1 MSLREILLFI
11 KKQSLSFSSLSSR
24 HKGRYSCIDVLV
36 NMPLTKKNPRRTGT
50 NLMLSQQLQH
60 WFTKITAKSPF
71 FFAILD
77 NQHHYALVNGRYCD
91 LSGLTP
97 AEMVG
102 MCDSEILGKQFYQQ
116 LKPYYERAFNGETLE
131 AEITLDDIDLE
142 TSVHFSLTPV
152 ETEGKVE
159 HIVFHAIDTS
169 EKQILVRSLEESEGK
184 FSTLTTILPDGLLLV
199 EEDCILSANP
209 AALRLL
215 GFEMIQ
221 ELLGESFSRLFV
233 DEKTKTVF
241 AKSLENQIVKAP
253 LVCLTGPRCGF
264 ERKVQLHAG
273 ATKLLGGNTQ
283 IVLIQDAEVSN
294 KILSPTSKEDA
305 HLDSLTGLYNR
316 FGFTKRLEQLI
327 HNETPLIMLYLDI
340 DNFKNINDSLGHH
353 IGDKVI
359 KEVSSRLKRLLPPQA
374 ILGHLGGDEFGLILP
389 EPENNRMAEM
399 LSERIIS
406 LINQPFDLH
415 HFSKRLACSIGSVAY
430 PGDGN
435 DARILLQNADT
446 AMYEAKD
453 RGRNRLIKFND
464 QMNKE
469 ARMRLWL
476 EIELQKALQ
485 QNGLEVWYQPKVN
498 ARDFSING
506 AEALIRWKHPVEGYI
521 SPGAFIPV
529 AERAGLIEH
538 LGRVVMRDVFN
549 TVKRWKLQGILPGRV
564 AINLSPEQFGN
575 PKLIDYME
583 KLLRTTELDPNCITF
598 ELTESAVM
606 SDSEHTL
613 QMLNAIKKLGFSLS
627 IDDFGTGY
635 SSLSYLA
642 RFPIDELKIDRAFI
656 TDIDTLPKQI
666 TVIENII
673 NLGKSLNLTVVAE
686 GVETQQQATLLS
698 NLNCHSIQGFHFHR
712 PQPKQDIEEL
722 FAQNRR
728 HKN

>member
-1 MSLREILLFI
+1 
-11 KKQSLSFSSLSSR
+11 
-24 HKGRYSCIDVLV
+24 
-36 NMPLTKKNPRRTGT
+36 
-50 NLMLSQQLQH
+50 MLSQQLQH
-60 WFTKITAKSPF
+60 WFTKITANSPF

-77 NQHHYALVNGRYCD
+77 NQHNYAMVNGRYCD
-91 LSGLTP
+91 IAGLTST
-97 AEMVG
+97 ELVG
-102 MCDSEILGKQFYQQ
+102 MNDSQIMGQQFYEH
-116 LKPYYERAFNGETLE
+116 LKPYYSRAFKGESIE
-131 AEITLDDIDLE
+131 AEMTMGDLGLE
-142 TSVHFSLTPV
+142 TSLHFNLSPIDHD
-152 ETEGKVE
+152 GKIE
-159 HIVFHAIDTS
+159 HVIFHALDTS

-184 FSTLTTILPDGLLLV
+184 FSTLTSLLPEGIFLL
-199 EEDCILSANP
+199 EGDCIISANP

-215 GFEMIQ
+215 GFESMQDI
-221 ELLGESFSRLFV
+221 LGENLSRLFV

-241 AKSLENQIVKAP
+241 SDKFVDQLSETP
-253 LVCLTGPRCGF
+253 LTCLTGPRCGF
-264 ERKVQLHAG
+264 ERKVQLLADS
-273 ATKLLGGNTQ
+273 TLVLGSDSQ
-283 IVLIQDAEVSN
+283 LVLIQDAESGPVTLSN
-294 KILSPTSKEDA
+294 AQHEDA

-359 KEVSSRLKRLLPPQA
+359 KEVSSRLKRLLPQHA
-374 ILGHLGGDEFGLILP
+374 VLGHLGGDEFGIILP
-389 EPENNRMAEM
+389 EPDNNRMVEM

-538 LGRVVMRDVFN
+538 LGRVVMRDVFS

-583 KLLRTTELDPNCITF
+583 KLLRTTELDPSCITF

-613 QMLNAIKKLGFSLS
+613 QMLNAIKKLGFALS

-656 TDIDTLPKQI
+656 SDIDTLPKQI

-698 NLNCHSIQGFHFHR
+698 NLNCNSIQGFHFYR
-712 PQPKQDIEEL
+712 PQPRQEVEEL

>member
-1 MSLREILLFI
+1 
-11 KKQSLSFSSLSSR
+11 
-24 HKGRYSCIDVLV
+24 
-36 NMPLTKKNPRRTGT
+36 
-50 NLMLSQQLQH
+50 MLSQQLQH
-60 WFTKITAKSPF
+60 WFSKITANSPF

-77 NQHHYALVNGRYCD
+77 SQHNYAMVNGRYCD
-91 LSGLTP
+91 IAGLTST
-97 AEMVG
+97 ELIG
-102 MCDSEILGKQFYQQ
+102 MSDKQIMGQQFYDH
-116 LKPYYERAFNGETLE
+116 LKPYYERAFKGESIE
-131 AEITLDDIDLE
+131 AEMTMGDLNLE
-142 TSVHFSLTPV
+142 TSLHFNISPV
-152 ETEGKVE
+152 DTDGKVE
-159 HIVFHAIDTS
+159 HIIFHALDTS
-169 EKQILVRSLEESEGK
+169 EKQILIRSLEESEGK
-184 FSTLTTILPDGLLLV
+184 FSTLTSLLPEGIFLV
-199 EEDCILSANP
+199 EDDCIISANP

-215 GFEMIQ
+215 GFESIQ
-221 ELLGESFSRLFV
+221 DILGENLSRLFV

-241 AKSLENQIVKAP
+241 SDSLTDRLSSTP
-253 LVCLTGPRCGF
+253 LTCLTGPRCGF
-264 ERKVQLHAG
+264 ERKVHLVADATMVLGSNSQL
-273 ATKLLGGNTQ
+273 
-283 IVLIQDAEVSN
+283 VLIQDADT
-294 KILSPTSKEDA
+294 SPKTLTANQQEDA

-359 KEVSSRLKRLLPPQA
+359 KEVSSRLKRLLPQQA
-374 ILGHLGGDEFGLILP
+374 VLGHLGGDEFGLILP
-389 EPENNRMAEM
+389 EPDNNRMAEM

-521 SPGAFIPV
+521 SPAAFIPV

-538 LGRVVMRDVFN
+538 LGRVVMRDVFT
-549 TVKRWKLQGILPGRV
+549 TVKRWKMQGILPGRV

-583 KLLRTTELDPNCITF
+583 KLLRTTELDPSCITF

-613 QMLNAIKKLGFSLS
+613 QMLNAIKKLGFALS

-656 TDIDTLPKQI
+656 SDMDTLPKQI

-698 NLNCHSIQGFHFHR
+698 NLNCNSIQGFHFYR
-712 PQPKQDIEEL
+712 PQPKQEVEEL

>member
-1 MSLREILLFI
+1 
-11 KKQSLSFSSLSSR
+11 
-24 HKGRYSCIDVLV
+24 
-36 NMPLTKKNPRRTGT
+36 MP
-50 NLMLSQQLQH
+50 SQQLQH
-60 WFTKITAKSPF
+60 WFATLTSNSPF

-77 NQHHYALVNGRYCD
+77 KKHNYRMVSDRYCD
-91 LSGLTP
+91 IAGLNH
-97 AEMVG
+97 E
-102 MCDSEILGKQFYQQ
+102 EIIGLNDCQVLGEQFYKK
-116 LKPYYERAFNGETLE
+116 LAPYYQRAFKGVHVE
-131 AEITLDDIDLE
+131 AEITLDETDLE
-142 TSVHFSLTPV
+142 TSLHFSLSPV
-152 ETEGKVE
+152 YEGNEVRFV
-159 HIVFHAIDTS
+159 VFHAVDTS
-169 EKQILVRSLEESEGK
+169 EKQILVRSLEEAENK
-184 FSTLTTILPDGLLLV
+184 FAKLTQLLPDGLLLI
-199 EEDCILSANP
+199 EDDTIISANP
-209 AALRLL
+209 ASARLL
-215 GFEMIQ
+215 GLNSPH
-221 ELLGESFSRLFV
+221 ELLGEELSRLFI
-233 DEKTKTVF
+233 DENTKKVF
-241 AKSLENQIVKAP
+241 SHRLSP
-253 LVCLTGPRCGF
+253 LISDKPFVCLTSARCGF
-264 ERKVQLHAG
+264 ERKVQLHADST
-273 ATKLLGGNTQ
+273 AILGSESQ
-283 IVLIQDAEVSN
+283 IILIQDADDTP
-294 KILSPTSKEDA
+294 KHLSSASSEDS
-305 HLDSLTGLYNR
+305 HIDSLTKLYNR

-327 HNETPLIMLYLDI
+327 KSQTPLLVFYLDI

-359 KEVSSRLKRLLPPQA
+359 QEVSARLKRLLPNQA
-374 ILGHLGGDEFGLILP
+374 IIGHLGGDEFGIILP
-389 EPENNRMAEM
+389 EPENSRMAEV
-399 LSERIIS
+399 LSDRIIS

-415 HFSKRLACSIGSVAY
+415 HFSKRLACSIGSVRY
-430 PGDGN
+430 PEDGQ

-506 AEALIRWKHPVEGYI
+506 AEALVRWKHPVEGYI
-521 SPGAFIPV
+521 SPGSFIPV

-549 TVKRWKLQGILPGRV
+549 TVKRWKQQGILPGRV

-575 PKLIDYME
+575 PQLIDFME
-583 KLLRTTELDPNCITF
+583 KLLRTTELDPSCITF

-613 QMLNAIKKLGFSLS
+613 QMLNAIKKLGFALS

-656 TDIDTLPKQI
+656 NDIDALPKQV

-673 NLGKSLNLTVVAE
+673 NLGKSLELTVVAE
-686 GVETQQQATLLS
+686 GVETHQQATLLS
-698 NLNCHSIQGFHFHR
+698 NLQCNSIQGFHFYR
-712 PQPKQDIEEL
+712 PQPKHEIEEL
-722 FAQNRR
+722 FVQNRR

>member
-1 MSLREILLFI
+1 
-11 KKQSLSFSSLSSR
+11 
-24 HKGRYSCIDVLV
+24 
-36 NMPLTKKNPRRTGT
+36 
-50 NLMLSQQLQH
+50 
-60 WFTKITAKSPF
+60 
-71 FFAILD
+71 
-77 NQHHYALVNGRYCD
+77 
-91 LSGLTP
+91 
-97 AEMVG
+97 
-102 MCDSEILGKQFYQQ
+102 
-116 LKPYYERAFNGETLE
+116 
-131 AEITLDDIDLE
+131 
-142 TSVHFSLTPV
+142 
-152 ETEGKVE
+152 
-159 HIVFHAIDTS
+159 
-169 EKQILVRSLEESEGK
+169 
-184 FSTLTTILPDGLLLV
+184 
-199 EEDCILSANP
+199 
-209 AALRLL
+209 
-215 GFEMIQ
+215 
-221 ELLGESFSRLFV
+221 
-233 DEKTKTVF
+233 
-241 AKSLENQIVKAP
+241 
-253 LVCLTGPRCGF
+253 
-264 ERKVQLHAG
+264 
-273 ATKLLGGNTQ
+273 
-283 IVLIQDAEVSN
+283 
-294 KILSPTSKEDA
+294 
-305 HLDSLTGLYNR
+305 
-316 FGFTKRLEQLI
+316 
-327 HNETPLIMLYLDI
+327 MLYLDI

-359 KEVSSRLKRLLPPQA
+359 KEVSSRLKRLLPQQA
-374 ILGHLGGDEFGLILP
+374 VLGHLGGDEFGIILP

-538 LGRVVMRDVFN
+538 LGRVVMRDVFS

-583 KLLRTTELDPNCITF
+583 KLLRTTELDPSCITF

-606 SDSEHTL
+606 SDSEHTV
-613 QMLNAIKKLGFSLS
+613 QMLNAIKKLGFALS

-656 TDIDTLPKQI
+656 SDIDTLPKQI

-673 NLGKSLNLTVVAE
+673 NLGKSLDLTVVAE

-698 NLNCHSIQGFHFHR
+698 NLNCHSIQGFHFYR
-712 PQPKQDIEEL
+712 PQPRQEVEEL

>member
-1 MSLREILLFI
+1 M
-11 KKQSLSFSSLSSR
+11 
-24 HKGRYSCIDVLV
+24 
-36 NMPLTKKNPRRTGT
+36 
-50 NLMLSQQLQH
+50 
-60 WFTKITAKSPF
+60 
-71 FFAILD
+71 
-77 NQHHYALVNGRYCD
+77 
-91 LSGLTP
+91 
-97 AEMVG
+97 
-102 MCDSEILGKQFYQQ
+102 
-116 LKPYYERAFNGETLE
+116 
-131 AEITLDDIDLE
+131 
-142 TSVHFSLTPV
+142 
-152 ETEGKVE
+152 
-159 HIVFHAIDTS
+159 
-169 EKQILVRSLEESEGK
+169 
-184 FSTLTTILPDGLLLV
+184 
-199 EEDCILSANP
+199 
-209 AALRLL
+209 
-215 GFEMIQ
+215 
-221 ELLGESFSRLFV
+221 
-233 DEKTKTVF
+233 
-241 AKSLENQIVKAP
+241 
-253 LVCLTGPRCGF
+253 
-264 ERKVQLHAG
+264 
-273 ATKLLGGNTQ
+273 
-283 IVLIQDAEVSN
+283 IQDADN
-294 KILSPTSKEDA
+294 APKNLSASLGEDA
-305 HLDSLTGLYNR
+305 NIDSLTKLYNR

-327 HNETPLIMLYLDI
+327 KKQTPLLLFYLDI

-359 KEVSSRLKRLLPPQA
+359 QEVSARLKRLLPSQA
-374 ILGHLGGDEFGLILP
+374 ILGHLGSDEFGILLP
-389 EPENNRMAEM
+389 EPENARMAEI
-399 LSERIIS
+399 LSDRIIS

-415 HFSKRLACSIGSVAY
+415 HFSKRLACSIGSVRY
-430 PGDGN
+430 PEDGQ

-506 AEALIRWKHPVEGYI
+506 AEALVRWKHPVEGYI

-549 TVKRWKLQGILPGRV
+549 TVKRWKQQSVLPGRV

-575 PKLIDYME
+575 PQLIDFME
-583 KLLRTTELDPNCITF
+583 KLLRTTELDPSCITF

-613 QMLNAIKKLGFSLS
+613 QMLNAIKKLGFALS

-656 TDIDTLPKQI
+656 SDIDTLPKQV

-673 NLGKSLNLTVVAE
+673 NLGKSLDLSVVAE
-686 GVETQQQATLLS
+686 GVETHQQATLLS
-698 NLNCHSIQGFHFHR
+698 NLQCHSIQGFHFYR
-712 PQPKQDIEEL
+712 PQPKHEIEEL
-722 FAQNRR
+722 FVQNRR

>member
-1 MSLREILLFI
+1 
-11 KKQSLSFSSLSSR
+11 
-24 HKGRYSCIDVLV
+24 
-36 NMPLTKKNPRRTGT
+36 MP
-50 NLMLSQQLQH
+50 SQHLQH
-60 WFTKITAKSPF
+60 WFAKITENNSF

-77 NQHHYALVNGRYCD
+77 DQHNYVMVNERYCD
-91 LSGLTP
+91 IAGLSSTEL
-97 AEMVG
+97 VG
-102 MCDSEILGKQFYQQ
+102 MNDCQILGEYFYHH
-116 LKPYYERAFNGETLE
+116 LKPYYERAFQGETLE
-131 AEITLDDIDLE
+131 TELTLHEVDLE
-142 TSVHFSLTPV
+142 TSLHFSISPILINKEV
-152 ETEGKVE
+152 KQ
-159 HIVFHAIDTS
+159 IVFHAIDTS
-169 EKQILVRSLEESEGK
+169 EKQILIRSLEESESK
-184 FSTLTTILPDGLLLV
+184 FSTLTCLLPDGLLLV
-199 EEDCILSANP
+199 DNDCIISANP
-209 AALRLL
+209 ASARLL
-215 GFEMIQ
+215 GFESTA
-221 ELLGESFSRLFV
+221 ELLGEDLSSLFI
-233 DEKTKTVF
+233 DDKAKTVF
-241 AKSLENQIVKAP
+241 SSQLSSLIAKAP

-264 ERKVQLHAG
+264 ERQVQLHASE
-273 ATKLLGGNTQ
+273 TVVLGNNSQ
-283 IVLIQDAEVSN
+283 LVLIQDAEDSP
-294 KILSPTSKEDA
+294 KQLSATAQADI
-305 HLDSLTGLYNR
+305 HIDSLTGLYNR
-316 FGFTKRLEQLI
+316 FGFTKRLEQFI
-327 HNETPLIMLYLDI
+327 QNETSLVMLYLDI

-359 KEVSSRLKRLLPPQA
+359 KEVSMRLKRLLPQQA
-374 ILGHLGGDEFGLILP
+374 VVGHLGGDEFGLILP
-389 EPENNRMAEM
+389 EPENNRAAEM
-399 LSERIIS
+399 LAERIIA

-415 HFSKRLACSIGSVAY
+415 HFSKRLACSIGSVTY

-435 DARILLQNADT
+435 DARMLLQNADT

-506 AEALIRWKHPVEGYI
+506 AEALVRWKHPVEGYI

-529 AERAGLIEH
+529 AEKAGLIEH
-538 LGRVVMRDVFN
+538 LGRVVMRDVFA

-656 TDIDTLPKQI
+656 TDIDTLPKQV

-698 NLNCHSIQGFHFHR
+698 NLNCNSIQGFHFYR
-712 PQPKQDIEEL
+712 PQPRQEVEEL
-722 FAQNRR
+722 FVQNRR
-728 HKN
+728 HRTSLAK

>member
-1 MSLREILLFI
+1 
-11 KKQSLSFSSLSSR
+11 
-24 HKGRYSCIDVLV
+24 
-36 NMPLTKKNPRRTGT
+36 MPA
-50 NLMLSQQLQH
+50 QQLKH
-60 WFTKITAKSPF
+60 WFAKITAHSPF

-77 NQHHYALVNGRYCD
+77 NQHKYAVVNDRYCD
-91 LSGLTP
+91 IAGLNS
-97 AEMVG
+97 EELVG
-102 MCDSEILGKQFYQQ
+102 MSDAQVLGAQFYHH
-116 LKPYYERAFNGETLE
+116 LRPYYERAFQGETIE
-131 AEITLDDIDLE
+131 SEITLSEIDLE
-142 TSVHFSLTPV
+142 TSLQFCLTPV
-152 ETEGKVE
+152 DDNGTVR
-159 HIVFHAIDTS
+159 HILFHAIDTS
-169 EKQILVRSLEESEGK
+169 EKQLLIRSLEESETR
-184 FSTLTTILPDGLLLV
+184 FSTLTTLLPDGILLV
-199 EEDCILSANP
+199 EDDCILSANP
-209 AALRLL
+209 AAVRLL
-215 GFEMIQ
+215 GFNSNN
-221 ELLGESFSRLFV
+221 ELLGEELSTLFI

-241 AKSLENQIVKAP
+241 NTPLGLLLAEAP
-253 LVCLTGPRCGF
+253 LVCLTGPKCGF
-264 ERKVQLHAG
+264 ERKVQLHADA
-273 ATKLLGGNTQ
+273 ATLLGSNTQ
-283 IVLIQDAEVSN
+283 LVLIQDADEQP
-294 KILSPTSKEDA
+294 KPLSLAKSENA
-305 HLDSLTGLYNR
+305 HTDSLTGLFNR
-316 FGFTKRLEQLI
+316 FGFTKRLEQFI
-327 HNETPLIMLYLDI
+327 QNDTPLIMLYLDI

-359 KEVSSRLKRLLPPQA
+359 KEVSSRLKRLLPQHA
-374 ILGHLGGDEFGLILP
+374 VLGHLGGDEFGIIIP
-389 EPENNRMAEM
+389 EPDNNRMAEM

-453 RGRNRLIKFND
+453 RGRNRLIRFND

-506 AEALIRWKHPVEGYI
+506 AEALVRWKHPVEGYI

-538 LGRVVMRDVFN
+538 LGRVVMRDVFA

-575 PKLIDYME
+575 PKLIDFME
-583 KLLRTTELDPNCITF
+583 KLLRTTELDPACITF

-613 QMLNAIKKLGFSLS
+613 QMLNAIKKLGFGLS

-642 RFPIDELKIDRAFI
+642 RFPLDELKIDRAFI
-656 TDIDTLPKQI
+656 SDIDTLPKQV

-698 NLNCHSIQGFHFHR
+698 NLNCNSIQGFHFYR
-712 PQPKQDIEEL
+712 PQPKHEVEEL

>member
-1 MSLREILLFI
+1 
-11 KKQSLSFSSLSSR
+11 
-24 HKGRYSCIDVLV
+24 
-36 NMPLTKKNPRRTGT
+36 MPAK
-50 NLMLSQQLQH
+50 QLQQ
-60 WFTKITAKSPF
+60 WFSKLTDASPF
-71 FFAILD
+71 LFAILD
-77 NQHHYALVNGRYCD
+77 KEHNYSSVNQRYCEIA
-91 LSGLTP
+91 GLTKD
-97 AEMVG
+97 ELVG
-102 MCDSEILGKQFYQQ
+102 MNDAQVLGDMFYDS
-116 LKPYYERAFNGETLE
+116 LKPYYERAFGGETVE
-131 AEITLDDIDLE
+131 AEITLNDDAHE
-142 TSVHFSLTPV
+142 TSLHFSVSPV
-152 ETEGKVE
+152 LIDDKIE
-159 HIVFHAIDTS
+159 HVTFHAIDTS
-169 EKQILVRSLEESEGK
+169 EKQILTRSLEESESK
-184 FSTLTTILPDGLLLV
+184 FAILSDMLPDGLILV
-199 EEDCILSANP
+199 ESDNIISANP
-209 AALRLL
+209 LAARLL
-215 GFEMIQ
+215 GFSDQ
-221 ELLGESFSRLFV
+221 DKLLGEQISRLFI
-233 DEKTKTVF
+233 DENSKTVF
-241 AKSLENQIVKAP
+241 NGSLSKTLESGP
-253 LVCLTGPRCGF
+253 LTCLTGARCGV
-264 ERKVQLHAG
+264 ERKV
-273 ATKLLGGNTQ
+273 KLSADKAMVLGTESQ
-283 IVLIQDAEVSN
+283 IIIIEDAETESG
-294 KILSPTSKEDA
+294 DA
-305 HLDSLTGLYNR
+305 FSDSHDSHYDSLTKLYNR
-316 FGFTKRLEQLI
+316 LGFTRRLEHFI
-327 HNETPLIMLYLDI
+327 DNKTPLVMLYLDI

-359 KEVSSRLKRLLPPQA
+359 KEVSARLQRLLPAQA

-389 EPENNRMAEM
+389 EPEHDRIAES
-399 LSERIIS
+399 LAERIIS

-435 DARILLQNADT
+435 DARVLLQNADT

-453 RGRNRLIKFND
+453 RGRNRLIKYYD

-506 AEALIRWKHPVEGYI
+506 AEALVRWKHPIEGYI

-529 AERAGLIEH
+529 AEKAGLIEH
-538 LGRVVMRDVFN
+538 LGRSVMREVFA
-549 TVKRWKLQGILPGRV
+549 TVKRWKIQGILPGRV

-613 QMLNAIKKLGFSLS
+613 QMLNAIKKLGFALS

-656 TDIDTLPKQI
+656 TDIDKLPKQV

-673 NLGKSLNLTVVAE
+673 NLGRSLDLSVVAE
-686 GVETQQQATLLS
+686 GVETRQQATLLS

-712 PQPKQDIEEL
+712 PQPKHEIEEL
-722 FAQNRR
+722 LAQNRR

>member
-1 MSLREILLFI
+1 
-11 KKQSLSFSSLSSR
+11 
-24 HKGRYSCIDVLV
+24 
-36 NMPLTKKNPRRTGT
+36 MP
-50 NLMLSQQLQH
+50 SQQLKH
-60 WFTKITAKSPF
+60 WFATLTSNSPF

-77 NQHHYALVNGRYCD
+77 KKHNYRMVSDRYCD
-91 LSGLTP
+91 IAGLSHEEIIGLNDCQ
-97 AEMVG
+97 V
-102 MCDSEILGKQFYQQ
+102 LGEQFYKK
-116 LKPYYERAFNGETLE
+116 LAPYYQRAFKGTHVE
-131 AEITLDDIDLE
+131 AEITLDETDLE
-142 TSVHFSLTPV
+142 TSLHFSLSPV
-152 ETEGKVE
+152 FEGNEIRFV
-159 HIVFHAIDTS
+159 VFHAVDTS
-169 EKQILVRSLEESEGK
+169 EKQILVRSLEESESK
-184 FSTLTTILPDGLLLV
+184 FAKLTQLLPDGLLLI
-199 EEDCILSANP
+199 EDDIIISANP
-209 AALRLL
+209 ASARLL
-215 GFEMIQ
+215 GLNSPH
-221 ELLGESFSRLFV
+221 ELLGEELSRLFI
-233 DEKTKTVF
+233 DENSKKVF
-241 AKSLENQIVKAP
+241 SHRLSALISDKP
-253 LVCLTGPRCGF
+253 FVCLTSARCGF
-264 ERKVQLHAG
+264 ERKVQLHADST
-273 ATKLLGGNTQ
+273 AILGSESQ
-283 IVLIQDAEVSN
+283 IILIQDADDTPKNLSSASN
-294 KILSPTSKEDA
+294 EDI
-305 HLDSLTGLYNR
+305 HIDSLTKLYNR
-316 FGFTKRLEQLI
+316 FGFTKRLEQLLKKQ
-327 HNETPLIMLYLDI
+327 TPLLVFYLDI

-359 KEVSSRLKRLLPPQA
+359 QEVSARLKRLLPNQA
-374 ILGHLGGDEFGLILP
+374 IIGHLGGDEFGVILP
-389 EPENNRMAEM
+389 EPENTRMAEI
-399 LSERIIS
+399 LSDRIIS

-415 HFSKRLACSIGSVAY
+415 HFSKRLACSIGSVRY
-430 PGDGN
+430 PEDGQ

-506 AEALIRWKHPVEGYI
+506 AEALVRWKHPVEGYI
-521 SPGAFIPV
+521 SPGSFIPV

-549 TVKRWKLQGILPGRV
+549 TVKRWKQQGILPGRV

-575 PKLIDYME
+575 PQLIDFME
-583 KLLRTTELDPNCITF
+583 KLLRTTELDPSCITF

-613 QMLNAIKKLGFSLS
+613 QMLNAIKKLGFALS

-656 TDIDTLPKQI
+656 NDIDTLPKQV

-673 NLGKSLNLTVVAE
+673 NLGKSLDLTVVAE
-686 GVETQQQATLLS
+686 GVETHQQATLLS
-698 NLNCHSIQGFHFHR
+698 NLQCNAIQGFHFYR
-712 PQPKQDIEEL
+712 PQPKHEIEEL
-722 FAQNRR
+722 FVQNRR

>member
-1 MSLREILLFI
+1 
-11 KKQSLSFSSLSSR
+11 
-24 HKGRYSCIDVLV
+24 
-36 NMPLTKKNPRRTGT
+36 MP
-50 NLMLSQQLQH
+50 SQQLKH
-60 WFTKITAKSPF
+60 WFATLTSNSPF

-77 NQHHYALVNGRYCD
+77 KKHNYRMVSDRYCD
-91 LSGLTP
+91 IAGLSHEEIIGLNDCQ
-97 AEMVG
+97 V
-102 MCDSEILGKQFYQQ
+102 LGEQFYKK
-116 LKPYYERAFNGETLE
+116 LAPYYQRAFKGTHVE
-131 AEITLDDIDLE
+131 AEITLDETDLE
-142 TSVHFSLTPV
+142 TSLHFSLSPV
-152 ETEGKVE
+152 FEGNEIRFV
-159 HIVFHAIDTS
+159 VFHAVDTS
-169 EKQILVRSLEESEGK
+169 EKQILVRSLEESESK
-184 FSTLTTILPDGLLLV
+184 FAKLTQLLPDGLLLI
-199 EEDCILSANP
+199 EDDIIISANP
-209 AALRLL
+209 ASARLL
-215 GFEMIQ
+215 GLNSPH
-221 ELLGESFSRLFV
+221 ELLGEELSRLFI
-233 DEKTKTVF
+233 DENSKKVF
-241 AKSLENQIVKAP
+241 SHRLSALISDKP
-253 LVCLTGPRCGF
+253 FVCLTSARCGF
-264 ERKVQLHAG
+264 ERKVQLHADST
-273 ATKLLGGNTQ
+273 AILGSESQ
-283 IVLIQDAEVSN
+283 IILIQDADDTPKNLSSASN
-294 KILSPTSKEDA
+294 EDI
-305 HLDSLTGLYNR
+305 HIDSLTKLYNR

-327 HNETPLIMLYLDI
+327 KKQTPLLVFYLDI

-359 KEVSSRLKRLLPPQA
+359 QEVSARLKRLLPNQA
-374 ILGHLGGDEFGLILP
+374 IIGHLGGDEFGVILP
-389 EPENNRMAEM
+389 EPENTRMAEV
-399 LSERIIS
+399 LSDRIIS

-415 HFSKRLACSIGSVAY
+415 HFSKRLACSIGSVRY
-430 PGDGN
+430 PEDGQ

-506 AEALIRWKHPVEGYI
+506 AEALVRWKHPVEGYI
-521 SPGAFIPV
+521 SPGSFIPV

-549 TVKRWKLQGILPGRV
+549 TVKRWKQQGILPGRV

-575 PKLIDYME
+575 PQLIDFME
-583 KLLRTTELDPNCITF
+583 KLLRTTELDPSCITF

-613 QMLNAIKKLGFSLS
+613 QMLNAIKKLGFALS

-656 TDIDTLPKQI
+656 NDIDTLPKQV

-673 NLGKSLNLTVVAE
+673 NLGKSLDLTVVAE
-686 GVETQQQATLLS
+686 GVETHQQATLLS
-698 NLNCHSIQGFHFHR
+698 NLQCNAIQGFHFYR
-712 PQPKQDIEEL
+712 PQPKHEIEEL
-722 FAQNRR
+722 FVQNRR

>member
-1 MSLREILLFI
+1 
-11 KKQSLSFSSLSSR
+11 
-24 HKGRYSCIDVLV
+24 
-36 NMPLTKKNPRRTGT
+36 
-50 NLMLSQQLQH
+50 MLSQQLQH
-60 WFTKITAKSPF
+60 WFTKLTANSPF

-77 NQHHYALVNGRYCD
+77 SQHNYAMVNGRYCD
-91 LSGLTP
+91 IAGLTP
-97 AEMVG
+97 TEVIG
-102 MCDSEILGKQFYQQ
+102 MCDRQILGQQFYDH
-116 LKPYYERAFNGETLE
+116 LKPYYDRAFKGESIE
-131 AEITLDDIDLE
+131 AEMSMGDLDLE
-142 TSVHFSLTPV
+142 TSLHFNVSPI
-152 ETEGKVE
+152 EIEGKVE
-159 HIVFHAIDTS
+159 HVIFHALDTS
-169 EKQILVRSLEESEGK
+169 EKQILIRSLEESEGK
-184 FSTLTTILPDGLLLV
+184 FSTLTSLLPEGILLV
-199 EEDCILSANP
+199 EDDCVLSANP

-215 GFEMIQ
+215 GFESIQ
-221 ELLGESFSRLFV
+221 DVLGESLSRLFV

-241 AKSLENQIVKAP
+241 SDSFANMLGETP
-253 LVCLTGPRCGF
+253 LTCLTSPRCGF
-264 ERKVQLHAG
+264 ERKVQIQAD
-273 ATKLLGGNTQ
+273 AAMILGSDSQ
-283 IVLIQDAEVSN
+283 LILIQDAEAAT
-294 KILSPTSKEDA
+294 TSLTNSKQEDI

-359 KEVSSRLKRLLPPQA
+359 KEVSSRLKRLLPQQA
-374 ILGHLGGDEFGLILP
+374 VLGHLGGDEFGIILP

-538 LGRVVMRDVFN
+538 LGRVVMRDVFS

-583 KLLRTTELDPNCITF
+583 KLLRTTELDPACITF

-613 QMLNAIKKLGFSLS
+613 QMLNAIKKLGFALS

-656 TDIDTLPKQI
+656 NDIDTLPKQI

-673 NLGKSLNLTVVAE
+673 NLGKSLDLTVVAE

-698 NLNCHSIQGFHFHR
+698 NLNCNSIQGFHFYR
-712 PQPKQDIEEL
+712 PQPRQEVEEL

>member
-1 MSLREILLFI
+1 M
-11 KKQSLSFSSLSSR
+11 
-24 HKGRYSCIDVLV
+24 V
-36 NMPLTKKNPRRTGT
+36 NE
-50 NLMLSQQLQH
+50 
-60 WFTKITAKSPF
+60 
-71 FFAILD
+71 
-77 NQHHYALVNGRYCD
+77 RYCD
-91 LSGLTP
+91 IAGLSSTEL
-97 AEMVG
+97 VG
-102 MCDSEILGKQFYQQ
+102 MNDCQILGEYFYHH
-116 LKPYYERAFNGETLE
+116 LKPYYERAFQGETLE
-131 AEITLDDIDLE
+131 TELTLHEVDLE
-142 TSVHFSLTPV
+142 TSLHFSISPILIDKEV
-152 ETEGKVE
+152 KQ
-159 HIVFHAIDTS
+159 IVFHAIDTS
-169 EKQILVRSLEESEGK
+169 EKQILIRSLEESESK
-184 FSTLTTILPDGLLLV
+184 FSTLTCLLPDGLLLV
-199 EEDCILSANP
+199 DNDCIISANP
-209 AALRLL
+209 ASARLL
-215 GFEMIQ
+215 GFESTA
-221 ELLGESFSRLFV
+221 ELLGEDLSSLFI
-233 DEKTKTVF
+233 DDKAKTVF
-241 AKSLENQIVKAP
+241 SSQLSSLIAKAP

-264 ERKVQLHAG
+264 ERQVQLHASE
-273 ATKLLGGNTQ
+273 TVVLGNNSQ
-283 IVLIQDAEVSN
+283 LVLIQDAEDSP
-294 KILSPTSKEDA
+294 KQLSATAQADI
-305 HLDSLTGLYNR
+305 HIDSLTGLYNR
-316 FGFTKRLEQLI
+316 FGFTKRLEQFI
-327 HNETPLIMLYLDI
+327 QNETSLVMLYLDI

-359 KEVSSRLKRLLPPQA
+359 KEVSMRLKRLLPQQA
-374 ILGHLGGDEFGLILP
+374 VVGHLGGDEFGLILP
-389 EPENNRMAEM
+389 EPENNRAAEM
-399 LSERIIS
+399 LAERIIA

-415 HFSKRLACSIGSVAY
+415 HFSKRLACSIGSVTY

-435 DARILLQNADT
+435 DARMLLQNADT

-506 AEALIRWKHPVEGYI
+506 AEALVRWKHPVEGYI

-529 AERAGLIEH
+529 AEKAGLIEH
-538 LGRVVMRDVFN
+538 LGRVVMRDVFA

-656 TDIDTLPKQI
+656 TDIDTLPKQV

-698 NLNCHSIQGFHFHR
+698 NLNCNSIQGFHFYR
-712 PQPKQDIEEL
+712 PQPRQEVEEL
-722 FAQNRR
+722 FVQNRR
-728 HKN
+728 HRTTLAK

>member
-1 MSLREILLFI
+1 
-11 KKQSLSFSSLSSR
+11 
-24 HKGRYSCIDVLV
+24 
-36 NMPLTKKNPRRTGT
+36 MP
-50 NLMLSQQLQH
+50 SQHLQH
-60 WFTKITAKSPF
+60 WFAKITENNSF

-77 NQHHYALVNGRYCD
+77 DQHNYVMVNERYCD
-91 LSGLTP
+91 IAGLSSTEL
-97 AEMVG
+97 VG
-102 MCDSEILGKQFYQQ
+102 MNDCQILGEYFYHH
-116 LKPYYERAFNGETLE
+116 LKPYYERAFQGETLE
-131 AEITLDDIDLE
+131 TELTLHEVDLE
-142 TSVHFSLTPV
+142 TSLHFSISPILIDKEV
-152 ETEGKVE
+152 KQ
-159 HIVFHAIDTS
+159 IVFHAIDTS
-169 EKQILVRSLEESEGK
+169 EKQILIRSLEESESK
-184 FSTLTTILPDGLLLV
+184 FSTLTCLLPDGLLLV
-199 EEDCILSANP
+199 DNDCIISANP
-209 AALRLL
+209 ASARLL
-215 GFEMIQ
+215 GFESTA
-221 ELLGESFSRLFV
+221 ELLGEDLSSLFI
-233 DEKTKTVF
+233 DDKAKTVF
-241 AKSLENQIVKAP
+241 SSQLSSLIAKAP

-264 ERKVQLHAG
+264 ERQVQLHASE
-273 ATKLLGGNTQ
+273 TVVLGNNSQ
-283 IVLIQDAEVSN
+283 LVLIQDAEDSP
-294 KILSPTSKEDA
+294 KQLSATAQADI
-305 HLDSLTGLYNR
+305 HIDSLTGLYNR
-316 FGFTKRLEQLI
+316 FGFTKRLEQFI
-327 HNETPLIMLYLDI
+327 QNETSLVMLYLDI

-359 KEVSSRLKRLLPPQA
+359 KEVSMRLKRLLPQQA
-374 ILGHLGGDEFGLILP
+374 VVGHLGGDEFGLILP
-389 EPENNRMAEM
+389 EPENNRAAEM
-399 LSERIIS
+399 LAERIIA

-415 HFSKRLACSIGSVAY
+415 YFSKRLACSIGSVIY

-435 DARILLQNADT
+435 DARMLLQNADT
-446 AMYEAKD
+446 AMYEAKE

-506 AEALIRWKHPVEGYI
+506 AEALVRWKHPVEGYI

-529 AERAGLIEH
+529 AEKAGLIEH
-538 LGRVVMRDVFN
+538 LGRVVMRDVFA

-656 TDIDTLPKQI
+656 TDIDTLPKQV

-698 NLNCHSIQGFHFHR
+698 NLNCNSIQGFHFYR
-712 PQPKQDIEEL
+712 PQPRQEVEEL
-722 FAQNRR
+722 FVQNRR
-728 HKN
+728 HRTSLAK

>member
-1 MSLREILLFI
+1 
-11 KKQSLSFSSLSSR
+11 
-24 HKGRYSCIDVLV
+24 
-36 NMPLTKKNPRRTGT
+36 
-50 NLMLSQQLQH
+50 MLSQQLQH
-60 WFTKITAKSPF
+60 WFKEITANSPF

-77 NQHHYALVNGRYCD
+77 NQHNYAVVNGRYCD
-91 LSGLTP
+91 IAGLTP
-97 AEMVG
+97 PELVG
-102 MCDSEILGKQFYQQ
+102 MSDSQIMGQQFYNH
-116 LKPYYERAFNGETLE
+116 LKPYYERAFKGESIE
-131 AEITLDDIDLE
+131 AEMTMGDLDLE
-142 TSVHFSLTPV
+142 TSLHFNISPLNND
-152 ETEGKVE
+152 GKIE
-159 HIVFHAIDTS
+159 HIIFHALDTS
-169 EKQILVRSLEESEGK
+169 EKQILIRSLEESEGK
-184 FSTLTTILPDGLLLV
+184 FSTLTSLVPEGIMLV
-199 EEDCILSANP
+199 EDDCIISANP

-215 GFEMIQ
+215 GFESVQ
-221 ELLGESFSRLFV
+221 DVLGESLSRLFV

-241 AKSLENQIVKAP
+241 SESLVSSLGEAP
-253 LVCLTGPRCGF
+253 LTCLTGPRCGF
-264 ERKVQLHAG
+264 ERKVQLMAD
-273 ATKLLGGNTQ
+273 ATMILGSDSQ
-283 IVLIQDAEVSN
+283 LVLIQDADAAP
-294 KILSPTSKEDA
+294 KLLSPSNQEDA

-327 HNETPLIMLYLDI
+327 HNDTALIMLYLDI

-359 KEVSSRLKRLLPPQA
+359 KEVSSRLKRLLPQHA
-374 ILGHLGGDEFGLILP
+374 ILGHLGGDEFGIILP

-406 LINQPFDLH
+406 LVNQPFDLH

-538 LGRVVMRDVFN
+538 LGRVVMRDVFT

-583 KLLRTTELDPNCITF
+583 KLLRTTELDPSCITF

-613 QMLNAIKKLGFSLS
+613 QMLNAIKRLGFALS

-656 TDIDTLPKQI
+656 SDIDTLPKQI

-698 NLNCHSIQGFHFHR
+698 NLNCNSIQGFHFHR
-712 PQPKQDIEEL
+712 PQPRQEVEEL

>member
-1 MSLREILLFI
+1 
-11 KKQSLSFSSLSSR
+11 
-24 HKGRYSCIDVLV
+24 
-36 NMPLTKKNPRRTGT
+36 MP
-50 NLMLSQQLQH
+50 SQHLKH
-60 WFTKITAKSPF
+60 WFVKLTSNSPF

-77 NQHHYALVNGRYCD
+77 NEYRYRMVSERYCD
-91 LSGLTP
+91 ITGLEHDDVVGLTD
-97 AEMVG
+97 EQV
-102 MCDSEILGKQFYQQ
+102 LGEQFYHKLQ
-116 LKPYYERAFNGETLE
+116 PYYQRAFSGEHIE
-131 AEITLDDIDLE
+131 AEITLDETDLE
-142 TSVHFSLTPV
+142 TSLHFSISPIIEDKQTRFV
-152 ETEGKVE
+152 
-159 HIVFHAIDTS
+159 VFHAIDTS
-169 EKQILVRSLEESEGK
+169 EKQILVRSLEESETK
-184 FSTLTTILPDGLLLV
+184 FSKLTQLLPDGLLLV
-199 EEDCILSANP
+199 EDDIIISANP
-209 AALRLL
+209 ASARLL
-215 GFEMIQ
+215 GLNSPH
-221 ELLGESFSRLFV
+221 ELLGEELSRLFI
-233 DEKTKTVF
+233 DENSKKVF
-241 AKSLENQIVKAP
+241 THKLSSLLSEKPFI
-253 LVCLTGPRCGF
+253 CLTSARCGF
-264 ERKVQLHAG
+264 ERKVQLNADVT
-273 ATKLLGGNTQ
+273 AILGSESQ
-283 IVLIQDAEVSN
+283 IILIQDADDTPKNLSN
-294 KILSPTSKEDA
+294 STEDA
-305 HLDSLTGLYNR
+305 HIDSLTKLYNR

-327 HNETPLIMLYLDI
+327 RSQTPLLVFYLDI

-359 KEVSSRLKRLLPPQA
+359 QEVSARLKRLLPNQA
-374 ILGHLGGDEFGLILP
+374 IIGHLGGDEFGIILP
-389 EPENNRMAEM
+389 EPENSRMAEII
-399 LSERIIS
+399 SDRIIS

-415 HFSKRLACSIGSVAY
+415 HFSKRLACSIGSVRY
-430 PGDGN
+430 PEDGQ

-506 AEALIRWKHPVEGYI
+506 AEALVRWKHPVEGYI

-575 PKLIDYME
+575 PQLIDYME
-583 KLLRTTELDPNCITF
+583 KLLRTTELDPSCITF

-613 QMLNAIKKLGFSLS
+613 QMLNAIKKLGFALS

-656 TDIDTLPKQI
+656 NDIDTLPKQV

-673 NLGKSLNLTVVAE
+673 NLGKSLDLTVVAE
-686 GVETQQQATLLS
+686 GVETHQQATLLS
-698 NLNCHSIQGFHFHR
+698 NLQCNSIQGFHFYR
-712 PQPKQDIEEL
+712 PQPKHEVEEL

>member
-1 MSLREILLFI
+1 
-11 KKQSLSFSSLSSR
+11 
-24 HKGRYSCIDVLV
+24 
-36 NMPLTKKNPRRTGT
+36 
-50 NLMLSQQLQH
+50 MLSQQLQH
-60 WFTKITAKSPF
+60 WFSKITANSPF

-77 NQHHYALVNGRYCD
+77 NQHNYAMVNGRYCD
-91 LSGLTP
+91 IAGLTST
-97 AEMVG
+97 ELIG
-102 MCDSEILGKQFYQQ
+102 MCDNQIMGQQFYDH
-116 LKPYYERAFNGETLE
+116 LKPYYERAFKGESVE
-131 AEITLDDIDLE
+131 AEMTLGNLDLE
-142 TSVHFSLTPV
+142 TSLHFSVSPI

-159 HIVFHAIDTS
+159 HVIFHALDTS
-169 EKQILVRSLEESEGK
+169 EKQILIRSLEESEGK
-184 FSTLTTILPDGLLLV
+184 FSTLTTLLSDGILLV
-199 EEDCILSANP
+199 EDDCILSANP

-215 GFEMIQ
+215 GFDSIQ
-221 ELLGESFSRLFV
+221 DVLGENLSRLFV

-241 AKSLENQIVKAP
+241 SESFSSMLSETP
-253 LVCLTGPRCGF
+253 LMCSTSPRCGL
-264 ERKVQLHAG
+264 ERKVQLQAD
-273 ATKLLGGNTQ
+273 ATMVLGGDSQ
-283 IVLIQDAEVSN
+283 LVLIQDAEEAPAGGVPVN
-294 KILSPTSKEDA
+294 KNEDI

-327 HNETPLIMLYLDI
+327 HKETPLIMLYLDI

-359 KEVSSRLKRLLPPQA
+359 KEVSSRLKRLLPQHA
-374 ILGHLGGDEFGLILP
+374 VLGHLGGDEFGIILP

-538 LGRVVMRDVFN
+538 LGRVVMRDVFS

-583 KLLRTTELDPNCITF
+583 KLLRTTELDPSCITF

-606 SDSEHTL
+606 SDSEHTI
-613 QMLNAIKKLGFSLS
+613 QMLNAIKKLGFALS

-656 TDIDTLPKQI
+656 SDIDTLPKQI

-673 NLGKSLNLTVVAE
+673 NLGKSLDLTVVAE

-698 NLNCHSIQGFHFHR
+698 NLNCNSIQGFHFYR
-712 PQPKQDIEEL
+712 PQPRQEVEEL

>member
-1 MSLREILLFI
+1 
-11 KKQSLSFSSLSSR
+11 
-24 HKGRYSCIDVLV
+24 
-36 NMPLTKKNPRRTGT
+36 
-50 NLMLSQQLQH
+50 MLSQQLQH
-60 WFTKITAKSPF
+60 WFKEITANSPF

-77 NQHHYALVNGRYCD
+77 NQHNYAVVNGRYCD
-91 LSGLTP
+91 IAGLTP
-97 AEMVG
+97 PELVG
-102 MCDSEILGKQFYQQ
+102 MSDSQIMGQQFYNH
-116 LKPYYERAFNGETLE
+116 LKPYYDRAFKGESIE
-131 AEITLDDIDLE
+131 AEMTMGDLDLE
-142 TSVHFSLTPV
+142 TSLHFNISPLNTD
-152 ETEGKVE
+152 GKIE
-159 HIVFHAIDTS
+159 HIIFHALDTS
-169 EKQILVRSLEESEGK
+169 EKQILIRSLEESEGK
-184 FSTLTTILPDGLLLV
+184 FSTLTSLVPEGIMLV
-199 EEDCILSANP
+199 EDDCIISANP

-215 GFEMIQ
+215 GFESVQ
-221 ELLGESFSRLFV
+221 DLLGENLSRLFV

-241 AKSLENQIVKAP
+241 SSSLVNSLGEAP
-253 LVCLTGPRCGF
+253 LTCLTGPRCGF
-264 ERKVQLHAG
+264 ERKVQLLAD
-273 ATKLLGGNTQ
+273 ATMILGSDSQ
-283 IVLIQDAEVSN
+283 LVLIQDADSTP
-294 KILSPTSKEDA
+294 KKLSPTQHEDA
-305 HLDSLTGLYNR
+305 HVDSLTGLYNR

-327 HNETPLIMLYLDI
+327 HNDTPLIMLYLDI

-359 KEVSSRLKRLLPPQA
+359 KEVSSRLKRLLPPHA
-374 ILGHLGGDEFGLILP
+374 VLGHLGGDEFGIILP
-389 EPENNRMAEM
+389 EPDNNRMAEM
-399 LSERIIS
+399 LSERIFS
-406 LINQPFDLH
+406 LVNQPFDLH

-538 LGRVVMRDVFN
+538 LGRVVMREVFA
-549 TVKRWKLQGILPGRV
+549 TVKRWKLQGLLPGRV

-583 KLLRTTELDPNCITF
+583 KLLRTTELDPSCITF

-613 QMLNAIKKLGFSLS
+613 QMLNAIKRLGFALS

-656 TDIDTLPKQI
+656 SDIDALPKQI

-698 NLNCHSIQGFHFHR
+698 NLNCNSIQGFHFHR
-712 PQPKQDIEEL
+712 PQPRQEVEEL

>member
-1 MSLREILLFI
+1 
-11 KKQSLSFSSLSSR
+11 
-24 HKGRYSCIDVLV
+24 
-36 NMPLTKKNPRRTGT
+36 MP
-50 NLMLSQQLQH
+50 SQHLKH
-60 WFTKITAKSPF
+60 WFVKLTSNSPF

-77 NQHHYALVNGRYCD
+77 NEYRYRMVSERYCD
-91 LSGLTP
+91 ITGLEHDDVVGLTD
-97 AEMVG
+97 EQV
-102 MCDSEILGKQFYQQ
+102 LGEQFYHKLQ
-116 LKPYYERAFNGETLE
+116 PYYQRAFSGEHIE
-131 AEITLDDIDLE
+131 AEITLDETDLE
-142 TSVHFSLTPV
+142 TSLHFSISPIIEDKQTRFV
-152 ETEGKVE
+152 
-159 HIVFHAIDTS
+159 VFHAIDTS
-169 EKQILVRSLEESEGK
+169 EKQILVRSLEESETK
-184 FSTLTTILPDGLLLV
+184 FSKLTQLLPDGLLLV
-199 EEDCILSANP
+199 EDDIIISANP
-209 AALRLL
+209 ASARLL
-215 GFEMIQ
+215 GLNSPH
-221 ELLGESFSRLFV
+221 ELLGEELSRLFI
-233 DEKTKTVF
+233 DENSKKVF
-241 AKSLENQIVKAP
+241 SHKLSSLLSEKPFI
-253 LVCLTGPRCGF
+253 CLTSARCGF
-264 ERKVQLHAG
+264 ERKVQLNADVT
-273 ATKLLGGNTQ
+273 AILGSESQ
-283 IVLIQDAEVSN
+283 IILIQDADDTPKNLSN
-294 KILSPTSKEDA
+294 STEDA
-305 HLDSLTGLYNR
+305 HIDSLTKLYNR

-327 HNETPLIMLYLDI
+327 RSQTPLLVFYLDI

-359 KEVSSRLKRLLPPQA
+359 QEVSARLKRLLPNQA
-374 ILGHLGGDEFGLILP
+374 IIGHLGGDEFGIILP
-389 EPENNRMAEM
+389 EPENSRMAEII
-399 LSERIIS
+399 SDRIIS

-415 HFSKRLACSIGSVAY
+415 HFSKRLACSIGSVRY
-430 PGDGN
+430 PEDGQ

-506 AEALIRWKHPVEGYI
+506 AEALVRWKHPVEGYI

-575 PKLIDYME
+575 PQLIDYME
-583 KLLRTTELDPNCITF
+583 KLLRTTELDPSCITF

-606 SDSEHTL
+606 SDSEHTV
-613 QMLNAIKKLGFSLS
+613 QMLNAIKKLGFALS

-656 TDIDTLPKQI
+656 NDIDTLPKQV

-673 NLGKSLNLTVVAE
+673 NLGKSLDLTVVAE
-686 GVETQQQATLLS
+686 GVETHQQATLLS
-698 NLNCHSIQGFHFHR
+698 NLQCNSIQGFHFYR
-712 PQPKQDIEEL
+712 PQPKHEVEEL